1 MKTPTI
7 SHGEKLG
14 FLIYVSKK
22 VFCSSPERKME
33 GPAPEIFTMNID
45 EDFIQFKKENEKDWL
60 GEAYVCRT
68 AELRKKQ
75 QNCFDKNLWANRKKG
90 IYSIYSRVPAKKIT
104 LVIFKRSLKEPR
116 HLFDMVLDS
125 YHFDQYLK

>member
-1 MKTPTI
+1 
-7 SHGEKLG
+7 
-14 FLIYVSKK
+14 
-22 VFCSSPERKME
+22 ME

-60 GEAYVCRT
+60 GEEYVCRT

-90 IYSIYSRVPAKKIT
+90 IYSN
-104 LVIFKRSLKEPR
+104 
-116 HLFDMVLDS
+116 
-125 YHFDQYLK
+125 

>member
-1 MKTPTI
+1 MKTPSI

-14 FLIYVSKK
+14 FLIHVSKK

-60 GEAYVCRT
+60 GEIYVCRT
-68 AELRKKQ
+68 AEVRKKLQ
-75 QNCFDKNLWANRKKG
+75 IALIKIYEQIEKKEFTAFTAGYLQRKLLWW
-90 IYSIYSRVPAKKIT
+90 
-104 LVIFKRSLKEPR
+104 SLKD
-116 HLFDMVLDS
+116 L
-125 YHFDQYLK
+125 